1 VSIGQKEEARARE
14 MFGYQIS
21 WAQLAWM
28 GHRLSGIGV
37 IVFLFAHVVETATV
51 ALGPEVY
58 DFTQGFYHN
67 LPARLGE
74 ILLMSA
80 VVYHSLNGLRVIVMD
95 FWPRTTIYYRP
106 LTYGVI
112 AATVL
117 AMIPIGV
124 IMITPYAP
132 WGPA

>member
-1 VSIGQKEEARARE
+1 

-51 ALGPEVY
+51 SLGPDVY
-58 DFTQGFYHN
+58 DFTQGLYHN
-67 LPARLGE
+67 LPVRLGE
-74 ILLMSA
+74 ILLMAA

-95 FWPRTTIYYRP
+95 FWPRTTLYYRP

-112 AATVL
+112 SATVL
-117 AMIPIGV
+117 AMIPIGL